1 MLHWSENTFAGAF
14 TGFAATMP
22 EAGIA
27 AGTKVATT
35 MGWRAVEALA
45 EGDMVLTFDHGLQ
58 PVTEVRR
65 VTVESPAAADPI
77 IIPAGALGNAE
88 AMLVAPG
95 QGVLIESDLAEDLAG
110 DPFVLIEAR
119 ALSGYR
125 GIGPAHPAQ
134 GITLITLGFADDEII
149 YSRAGVLVQCA
160 AEGDLLANLFGTATN
175 DSPMLTGAVAR
186 AFAAMMIAEDY

>member
-1 MLHWSENTFAGAF
+1 MLHLSEDTFAGAF
-14 TGFAATMP
+14 SGFAATMP
-22 EAGIA
+22 ETGIA
-27 AGTKVATT
+27 AGIKVATT

-65 VTVESPAAADPI
+65 VTVAAPAGADPV

-88 AMLVAPG
+88 SMLVAPG
-95 QGVLIESDLAEDLAG
+95 QGVLIESDLAEDMTG

-119 ALSGYR
+119 ALTGYR

-134 GITLITLGFADDEII
+134 GITLIALGFADDEII

-160 AEGDLLANLFGTATN
+160 GDGCMLTNLFGHRHHRQPDA
-175 DSPMLTGAVAR
+175 DRVCRVRLCGDDDR
-186 AFAAMMIAEDY
+186 R